1 MYAAARLAIEPD
13 TVQEREFLMRLA
25 EALKL
30 DERIKREVDEGAMG
44 LKASA

>member
-1 MYAAARLAIEPD
+1 
-13 TVQEREFLMRLA
+13 MRLA

-44 LKASA
+44 LKASALDL